1 MTRRL
6 VINFP
11 AASDPGSASADESS
25 VEAAAAAAATSTGCC
40 MLRTEHV
47 MQAKDLLTM
56 SVCICLLYVAHACVI
71 KNQFVS
77 EA

>member
-6 VINFP
+6 EINFP

-25 VEAAAAAAATSTGCC
+25 VDAAAAAATSTGCC

>member
-25 VEAAAAAAATSTGCC
+25 VDAAATTASTGCC